1 MDDEADIVT
10 TTPFLNVEKV
20 TLSSNNEHCI
30 VYDVSGQ
37 GRYREQWQY
46 FYPDVDG
53 IFFVVDSA
61 DLERIS
67 IATEILYEMARHP
80 GLQGRKIP
88 FVILGNK

>member
-37 GRYREQWQY
+37 GRYREQW
-46 FYPDVDG
+46 
-53 IFFVVDSA
+53 
-61 DLERIS
+61 
-67 IATEILYEMARHP
+67 
-80 GLQGRKIP
+80 
-88 FVILGNK
+88 